1 MFQDVPQDIHVYIY
15 ITYMFFHQWLEC
27 KQRVLMQCNTKLEPT
42 TEFECKVV
50 LKYEVIKFFNL
61 SSDILFESLLCTT
74 RSYKHMNRN
83 IKKANP
89 ALRMLKV

>member
-15 ITYMFFHQWLEC
+15 ITYAFFYQWFEC
-27 KQRVLMQCNTKLEPT
+27 KQRFLMKCNTKLELM
-42 TEFECKVV
+42 TELECKVV

-74 RSYKHMNRN
+74 HSYKHRNRN
-83 IKKANP
+83 IK
-89 ALRMLKV
+89 